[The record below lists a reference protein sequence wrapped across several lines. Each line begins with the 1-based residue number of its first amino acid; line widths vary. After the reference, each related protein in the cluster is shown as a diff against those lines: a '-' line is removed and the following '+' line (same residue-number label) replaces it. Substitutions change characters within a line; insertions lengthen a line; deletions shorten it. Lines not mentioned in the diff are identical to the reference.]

1 MPFKSKQQSKACFAT
16 DGFGGKVD
24 CEKWAKKTDYKKLPK
39 RKSKMKS
46 FKEWQDL
53 QELALAKKALN
64 AAKGKVK
71 ATVGDTVDC
80 AKNPKACAR
89 KGADKVKDMHQE
101 LGGGVKGAAALAAV
115 GATGAAVPGG
125 AVLAPLMYQAG
136 KRVLGPKKNF
146 KEWVGLR
153 EETQS
158 DKAIKKYF
166 NADWEEHPCEYCGG
180 KARSRSRGINR
191 MTGNEMWD
199 TECDNPRCQNSN
211 TGQTLS
217 QFI

>member
-39 RKSKMKS
+39 RKKMNS
-46 FKEWQDL
+46 YKEWK
-53 QELALAKKALN
+53 EINEIALAKKAVE
-64 AAKGKVK
+64 KVK
-71 ATVGDTVDC
+71 GTVGDTVDC
-80 AKNPKACAR
+80 AKDPKGCAR
-89 KGADKVKDMHQE
+89 KGIGKVKDMHKE
-101 LGGGVKGAAALAAV
+101 LGGGIKGGVALAAV

-146 KEWVGLR
+146 KEWLGLR
-153 EETQS
+153 EETQA

-166 NADWEEHPCEYCGG
+166 NTDWEEHPCEYCGE

-199 TECDNPRCQNSN
+199 TECDNLKCPSN
-211 TGQTLS
+211 KIGQTLS
-217 QFI
+217 QFV